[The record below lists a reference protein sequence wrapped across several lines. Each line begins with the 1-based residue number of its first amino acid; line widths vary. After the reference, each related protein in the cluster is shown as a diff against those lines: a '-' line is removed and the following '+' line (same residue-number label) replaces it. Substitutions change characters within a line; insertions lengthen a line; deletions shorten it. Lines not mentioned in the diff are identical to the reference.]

1 MRQMKKLLAVVLVS
15 LTVLSGCS
23 LPGLS
28 SSSSDG
34 IAITSM
40 TTTESQIVSHM
51 SRLMI
56 EHYSDGEIEPTMI
69 NNLGSSTI
77 QHNALL
83 SGDAQVSGVRY
94 TGTELTGVLDKDPE
108 SDPDVALEQTQKAF
122 DEDFDMKFYDSYGF
136 DNTYAFMV
144 TRETAEEYDLE
155 TTSDLADYTDEFAVG
170 VDTSWFN
177 RPGDGYPAFQ
187 EAYGFEFDNIRAMQI
202 SLVYEALNTG
212 SLDLALGYTT
222 DGRIPA
228 YDLVV
233 LEDDLQ
239 FFPPYDASPFAT
251 HEIIE
256 EYPEIDDALSRL
268 VGTVSTETM
277 QNLNYRSDEE
287 GIEPALV
294 AEEFL
299 EEHNYFEEEGE

>member
-1 MRQMKKLLAVVLVS
+1 MRQTKKLLAVVLVS
-15 LTVLSGCS
+15 LTVLAGCS

-56 EHYSDGEIEPTMI
+56 KHYSYGEIEPVMI

-94 TGTELTGVLDKDPE
+94 TGTELTGVLNKEAE
-108 SDPDVALEQTQKAF
+108 SDPEVALEQTQKAF
-122 DEDFDMKFYDSYGF
+122 DEEFDMKFYDSYGF

-155 TTSDLADYTDEFAVG
+155 TTSDLAEYTDEFAVG

-187 EAYGFEFDNIRAMQI
+187 EAYGFAFDNIRAMQI
-202 SLVYEALNTG
+202 SLVYEALSTG

-233 LEDDLQ
+233 LEDDMQ

-256 EYPEIDDALSRL
+256 EYPEIDEALSRMT
-268 VGTVSTETM
+268 GTISTETM

-299 EEHNYFEEEGE
+299 EEHNYFEEDGA

>member
-1 MRQMKKLLAVVLVS
+1 MRQIKKLLAVTVVS
-15 LTVLSGCS
+15 LAVLSGCS

-28 SSSSDG
+28 SSSGDG

-40 TTTESQIVSHM
+40 TTTESQIVSHI

-56 EHYSDGEIEPTMI
+56 EHYSEGEIEPVMI

-83 SGDAQVSGVRY
+83 SGDAQISGVRY
-94 TGTELTGVLDKDPE
+94 TGTDLTGVLNQEPE
-108 SDPDVALEQTQKAF
+108 SDPVTAMEQTQEIF
-122 DEDFDMKFYDSYGF
+122 DQEFDMKFYDSYGF

-144 TRETAEEYDLE
+144 TRETAEEYNLE
-155 TTSDLADYTDEFAVG
+155 TTSDLAEYTDEFAVG

-187 EAYGFEFDNIRAMQI
+187 EAYGFSFGNIRAMQI
-202 SLVYEALNTG
+202 SLVYEALSTG

-251 HEIIE
+251 HAVIE
-256 EYPEIDDALSRL
+256 EYPVIDEALSRL
-268 VGTVSTETM
+268 TDTISTGTM
-277 QNLNYRSDEE
+277 QNLNYRADEE

>member
-1 MRQMKKLLAVVLVS
+1 
-15 LTVLSGCS
+15 
-23 LPGLS
+23 
-28 SSSSDG
+28 
-34 IAITSM
+34 
-40 TTTESQIVSHM
+40 
-51 SRLMI
+51 
-56 EHYSDGEIEPTMI
+56 
-69 NNLGSSTI
+69 
-77 QHNALL
+77 
-83 SGDAQVSGVRY
+83 
-94 TGTELTGVLDKDPE
+94 
-108 SDPDVALEQTQKAF
+108 
-122 DEDFDMKFYDSYGF
+122 
-136 DNTYAFMV
+136 
-144 TRETAEEYDLE
+144 
-155 TTSDLADYTDEFAVG
+155 
-170 VDTSWFN
+170 
-177 RPGDGYPAFQ
+177 
-187 EAYGFEFDNIRAMQI
+187 MQI

-251 HEIIE
+251 HEIIA

>member
-1 MRQMKKLLAVVLVS
+1 MRQLKKLFAVMLVS
-15 LTVLSGCS
+15 LTVLTGCS

-28 SSSSDG
+28 SSSSEG

-40 TTTESQIVSHM
+40 TTTEAQIMSHM
-51 SRLMI
+51 TRLMI
-56 EHYSDGEIEPTMI
+56 EHYSDGEIQPTMI

-77 QHNALL
+77 QHYALL
-83 SGDAQVSGVRY
+83 TGDANVSGVRY
-94 TGTELTGVLDKDPE
+94 TGTDMTGVLDLPPVNDPE
-108 SDPDVALEQTQKAF
+108 VAMEQTQKGF
-122 DEDFDMKFYDSYGF
+122 DEQFDMKFYDSYGF

-144 TRETAEEYDLE
+144 TRETAEEYDLQ
-155 TTSDLADYTDEFAVG
+155 TTSDLAEYTDEFAVG

-187 EAYGFEFDNIRAMQI
+187 EAYGFAFDNIRAMQI
-202 SLVYEALNTG
+202 SLVYEALSTG

-256 EYPEIDDALSRL
+256 EHPVVDEALSRMT
-268 VGTVSTETM
+268 GTVSTETM
-277 QNLNYRSDEE
+277 QQLNYEADEE

-294 AEEFL
+294 AEQYL
-299 EEHNYFEEEGE
+299 EEHNYFEGEGE

>member
-1 MRQMKKLLAVVLVS
+1 MRQMKKLLALLVS

-56 EHYSDGEIEPTMI
+56 EHYSGGEIEPVMI

-108 SDPDVALEQTQKAF
+108 SDPDIALEQTQKAF

-144 TRETAEEYDLE
+144 TSETAEEYDLE
-155 TTSDLADYTDEFAVG
+155 TTSDLAAYTDEFAVG

-251 HEIIE
+251 HEIIA

>member
-268 VGTVSTETM
+268 VDTVSTETM

>member
-1 MRQMKKLLAVVLVS
+1 MRQMKKLLAALLVS

-108 SDPDVALEQTQKAF
+108 SDPDIALEQTQKAF

-144 TRETAEEYDLE
+144 TSETAEEYDLE
-155 TTSDLADYTDEFAVG
+155 TTSDLAAYTDEFAVG

-251 HEIIE
+251 HEIIA

>member
-1 MRQMKKLLAVVLVS
+1 MRQMKKLLALLVS

-108 SDPDVALEQTQKAF
+108 SDPDIALEQTQKAF

-144 TRETAEEYDLE
+144 TSETAEEYDLE
-155 TTSDLADYTDEFAVG
+155 TTSDLAAYTDEFAVG

-251 HEIIE
+251 HEIIA

>member
-1 MRQMKKLLAVVLVS
+1 MRQMKKLLAVALVS

-40 TTTESQIVSHM
+40 TTTESQIVSQM

-56 EHYSDGEIEPTMI
+56 EHYSGGEIEPVMI

-94 TGTELTGVLDKDPE
+94 TGTELTGVLDKDAE
-108 SDPDVALEQTQKAF
+108 SDPEVALEQTQRAF
-122 DEDFDMKFYDSYGF
+122 DEEFDMKFYDSYGF

-155 TTSDLADYTDEFAVG
+155 TTSDLAEYTDEFAVG

-187 EAYGFEFDNIRAMQI
+187 EAYGFAFDNIRAMQI

-256 EYPEIDDALSRL
+256 KYPEIDDALSRL
-268 VGTVSTETM
+268 VGTISTETM
-277 QNLNYRSDEE
+277 QDLNYRSDEE

-299 EEHNYFEEEGE
+299 EEHNYFEGEGE

>member
-1 MRQMKKLLAVVLVS
+1 MRQIKKLSAVILVS
-15 LTVLSGCS
+15 LTVLAGCS

-56 EHYSDGEIEPTMI
+56 EHYSDGEIEPVMI

-94 TGTELTGVLDKDPE
+94 TGTELTGVLNKEAE
-108 SDPDVALEQTQKAF
+108 SDPEVALEQTQQSF

-144 TRETAEEYDLE
+144 TRETAEEYNLE
-155 TTSDLADYTDEFAVG
+155 TTSDLAEYTDEFAVG

-187 EAYGFEFDNIRAMQI
+187 EAYGFAFDNIRAMQI
-202 SLVYEALNTG
+202 SLVYEALSTG

-251 HEIIE
+251 HEIIA

>member
-1 MRQMKKLLAVVLVS
+1 M
-15 LTVLSGCS
+15 
-23 LPGLS
+23 
-28 SSSSDG
+28 
-34 IAITSM
+34 
-40 TTTESQIVSHM
+40 
-51 SRLMI
+51 
-56 EHYSDGEIEPTMI
+56 
-69 NNLGSSTI
+69 
-77 QHNALL
+77 
-83 SGDAQVSGVRY
+83 SGVRY
-94 TGTELTGVLDKDPE
+94 TGTELTGVLNKEAE
-108 SDPDVALEQTQKAF
+108 SDPEVALEQTQKAF
-122 DEDFDMKFYDSYGF
+122 DEEFDMKFYDSYGF

-155 TTSDLADYTDEFAVG
+155 TTSDLAEYTDEFAVG

-187 EAYGFEFDNIRAMQI
+187 ETYGFAFDNIRAMQI
-202 SLVYEALNTG
+202 SLVYEALSTG

-233 LEDDLQ
+233 LEDDMQ

-256 EYPEIDDALSRL
+256 EYPEIDEALSRMT
-268 VGTVSTETM
+268 GTISTETM

-299 EEHNYFEEEGE
+299 EEHNYFEEDGE

>member
-1 MRQMKKLLAVVLVS
+1 MRQMKKLLALLVS

-108 SDPDVALEQTQKAF
+108 SDPDIALEQTQKAF
-122 DEDFDMKFYDSYGF
+122 DEEFDMKFYDSYGF

-155 TTSDLADYTDEFAVG
+155 TTSDLAAYTDEFAVG

-251 HEIIE
+251 HEIIA

>member
-1 MRQMKKLLAVVLVS
+1 MRQIKKLLTVTLVS

-28 SSSSDG
+28 SSSGDG

-56 EHYSDGEIEPTMI
+56 EHYSEGEIEPVMI

-83 SGDAQVSGVRY
+83 SGDAQVSGARY
-94 TGTELTGVLDKDPE
+94 TGTELTGVLNKNPE
-108 SDPDVALEQTQKAF
+108 SDPDVALKQTQEAF
-122 DEDFDMKFYDSYGF
+122 DQDFDMKFYDSYGF

-144 TRETAEEYDLE
+144 TRETAEEYNLE

-187 EAYGFEFDNIRAMQI
+187 EAYGFSFGNIRAMQI
-202 SLVYEALNTG
+202 SLVYEALSTG

-251 HEIIE
+251 HAVIE
-256 EYPEIDDALSRL
+256 KYPVIDEALSRMI
-268 VGTVSTETM
+268 GTISTETM

-299 EEHNYFEEEGE
+299 KEHNYFEEEGE

>member
-1 MRQMKKLLAVVLVS
+1 MRQMKKLLALLVS

-108 SDPDVALEQTQKAF
+108 SDPDITLEQTQKAF

-144 TRETAEEYDLE
+144 TRETAEEYNLE
-155 TTSDLADYTDEFAVG
+155 TTSDLAEYTDEFAVG

-251 HEIIE
+251 HEIIA

>member
-1 MRQMKKLLAVVLVS
+1 MRQTKKLLAVILVS
-15 LTVLSGCS
+15 LTVLAGCS

-56 EHYSDGEIEPTMI
+56 EHYSDGEIEPVMI

-94 TGTELTGVLDKDPE
+94 TGTELTGVLNKDAE
-108 SDPDVALEQTQKAF
+108 SDPMVALEQTQEAF
-122 DEDFDMKFYDSYGF
+122 DKDFDMKFYDSYGF

-144 TRETAEEYDLE
+144 TRETAEKYNLE
-155 TTSDLADYTDEFAVG
+155 TTSDLAEYTDEFAVG

-187 EAYGFEFDNIRAMQI
+187 KAYGFEFDNIRAMQI
-202 SLVYEALNTG
+202 SLVYEALSTG

-239 FFPPYDASPFAT
+239 FFPPYDAAPFAT

-256 EYPEIDDALSRL
+256 EYPVIDDALSRL
-268 VGTVSTETM
+268 TDTISTETM

-299 EEHNYFEEEGE
+299 EEHNYFEGKGE

>member
-1 MRQMKKLLAVVLVS
+1 MGQMKKLLALLVS

-108 SDPDVALEQTQKAF
+108 SDPDIALEQTQKAF

-144 TRETAEEYDLE
+144 TSETAEEYDLE
-155 TTSDLADYTDEFAVG
+155 TTSDLAAYTDEFAVG

-251 HEIIE
+251 HEIIA

>member
-1 MRQMKKLLAVVLVS
+1 MRHMKKLLALLVS

-56 EHYSDGEIEPTMI
+56 EHYSDGEIEPVMI

-77 QHNALL
+77 QHNAML
-83 SGDAQVSGVRY
+83 SGDAQISGVRY
-94 TGTELTGVLDKDPE
+94 TGTDLTGVLNQEPE
-108 SDPDVALEQTQKAF
+108 SDPVTAMEQTQRAF
-122 DEDFDMKFYDSYGF
+122 DEEFDMKFYDSYGF

-144 TRETAEEYDLE
+144 TRETAEEYNLE
-155 TTSDLADYTDEFAVG
+155 TTSDLAEYTDEFAVG

-187 EAYGFEFDNIRAMQI
+187 EAYGFEFGNIRAMQI
-202 SLVYEALNTG
+202 SLVYEALSTG

-239 FFPPYDASPFAT
+239 FFPPYDAAPFAT
-251 HEIIE
+251 HEIIA

>member
-1 MRQMKKLLAVVLVS
+1 
-15 LTVLSGCS
+15 VLSGCS

-108 SDPDVALEQTQKAF
+108 SDPDIALEQTQKAF
-122 DEDFDMKFYDSYGF
+122 RSEEHTSELQSRFDL
-136 DNTYAFMV
+136 V
-144 TRETAEEYDLE
+144 CRLLLE
-155 TTSDLADYTDEFAVG
+155 KKNKSDTQ
-170 VDTSWFN
+170 S
-177 RPGDGYPAFQ
+177 
-187 EAYGFEFDNIRAMQI
+187 
-202 SLVYEALNTG
+202 
-212 SLDLALGYTT
+212 ALGN
-222 DGRIPA
+222 I
-228 YDLVV
+228 
-233 LEDDLQ
+233 
-239 FFPPYDASPFAT
+239 
-251 HEIIE
+251 
-256 EYPEIDDALSRL
+256 
-268 VGTVSTETM
+268 
-277 QNLNYRSDEE
+277 
-287 GIEPALV
+287 
-294 AEEFL
+294 
-299 EEHNYFEEEGE
+299 

>member
-108 SDPDVALEQTQKAF
+108 SDPDIALEQTQRAF

>member
-1 MRQMKKLLAVVLVS
+1 MRQMKKLLALLVS

-56 EHYSDGEIEPTMI
+56 EHYSDREIEPTMI

-108 SDPDVALEQTQKAF
+108 SDPDIALEQTQKAF
-122 DEDFDMKFYDSYGF
+122 DEEFDMKFYDSYGF

-155 TTSDLADYTDEFAVG
+155 TTSDLAAYTDEFAVG

-251 HEIIE
+251 HEIIA

>member
-1 MRQMKKLLAVVLVS
+1 MRQMKKLLALLVS

-108 SDPDVALEQTQKAF
+108 SDPDIALEQTQKAF

-136 DNTYAFMV
+136 DNPYAFMV
-144 TRETAEEYDLE
+144 TSETAEEYDLE
-155 TTSDLADYTDEFAVG
+155 TTSDLAAYTDEFAVG

-251 HEIIE
+251 HEIIA

>member
-1 MRQMKKLLAVVLVS
+1 MRQMKKLLAALLVS

-56 EHYSDGEIEPTMI
+56 EHYSDGEIEPVMI

-94 TGTELTGVLDKDPE
+94 TGTELTGVLNKDAE
-108 SDPDVALEQTQKAF
+108 SDPAVALEQTQKAF
-122 DEDFDMKFYDSYGF
+122 DEEFDMKFYDSYGF

-155 TTSDLADYTDEFAVG
+155 TTSDLAEYTDEFAVG

-239 FFPPYDASPFAT
+239 FFPPYDAAPFAT
-251 HEIIE
+251 YEIIE
-256 EYPEIDDALSRL
+256 KYPEIDDALSRL

>member
-1 MRQMKKLLAVVLVS
+1 MRQMKKLLALLVS

-108 SDPDVALEQTQKAF
+108 SDPDIALEQTQKAF
-122 DEDFDMKFYDSYGF
+122 DEEFDMKFYDSYGF

-144 TRETAEEYDLE
+144 TRETAEEYNLE
-155 TTSDLADYTDEFAVG
+155 TTSDLAEYTDEFAVG

-187 EAYGFEFDNIRAMQI
+187 EAYGFEFDNIRAMQF

-251 HEIIE
+251 HEIIA